1 MALLELNEARR
12 WAKKWFK
19 VPSVVHIS
27 NILISVHQQNFQN
40 VSRMVARFTHNASV
54 SGFFSVQNVGNAR
67 FRTSRQTKLI
77 FPQKSLKMCKCRS
90 GTRLRENIAQEPR
103 LNKTVSTSTLTV
115 TVAAQST
122 HRAVPYGPY
131 RTHLFLLELTTVV
144 LNKNNSAQNKIILLF
159 LSNHETMIEIL
170 CVCFPTFVHS
180 TLFSL

>member
-90 GTRLRENIAQEPR
+90 DTREDIAHTEPR
-103 LNKTVSTSTLTV
+103 LNKTVLDF
-115 TVAAQST
+115 
-122 HRAVPYGPY
+122 Y
-131 RTHLFLLELTTVV
+131 
-144 LNKNNSAQNKIILLF
+144 
-159 LSNHETMIEIL
+159 
-170 CVCFPTFVHS
+170 
-180 TLFSL
+180 